1 VSAGHNR
8 ELHGIA
14 ASPGVAVGVA
24 LVLDRRRMSI
34 PRRHIEQAEVE
45 REVERLR
52 DAVVGARR
60 QLQEVRER
68 VSSRPGS
75 TR

>member
-1 VSAGHNR
+1 MSAGHNR

-34 PRRHIEQAEVE
+34 PRRHIEEAEVE
-45 REVERLR
+45 REVQRLCFSSCGWEAPAGHYAAIGER
-52 DAVVGARR
+52 ARM
-60 QLQEVRER
+60 LV
-68 VSSRPGS
+68 
-75 TR
+75 